1 MVEAEPADEG
11 TTHVTSYIASRL
23 GQGLLTVLIVVT
35 IVFIVLNLSGDP
47 IRMMLPPSAT
57 AEDVAAMREAFGF
70 DRPLLERFVKFLG
83 QVVKLDFGNSIQTRS
98 PAVDLVMTRLPATM
112 LLAFSSLG
120 LAALLGVPLGVVAA
134 VRRGRALDGLAV
146 SISLIGQSIPVFWI
160 ALLLILIFG
169 VFWPVLPP
177 SGYGTASHL
186 VLPMA
191 TIALFLVAGITRVT
205 RTSMIEVLPQVY
217 LTAARAKGLTERRV
231 ILKHALR
238 NASIPIITQLALQ
251 MRFVLGGSVVVE
263 SIFGWPGLGQ
273 LLAQAAYGR
282 DYPVVTATTFF
293 VACLIIVINIIL
305 DVAYTLA
312 DPKIRFWS

>member
-1 MVEAEPADEG
+1 M
-11 TTHVTSYIASRL
+11 TSYIVSRL

-57 AEDVAAMREAFGF
+57 EDDVAAMREAFGF
-70 DRPLLERFVKFLG
+70 DRPLGERYIKFLR
-83 QVVKLDFGNSIQTRS
+83 QVVNLDFGNSIQTRS
-98 PAVDLVMTRLPATM
+98 PAVGLVMTRLPATM

-120 LAALLGVPLGVVAA
+120 LAALIGVPLGIVAA
-134 VRRGRALDGLAV
+134 VRRGRALDGIAV

-177 SGYGTASHL
+177 SGYGTAAHL
-186 VLPMA
+186 VLPMS

-273 LLAQAAYGR
+273 LLAHAAYGR